1 MPRRRRITRYRGKK
15 QGWRI
20 PSVASLA
27 PLAVIAGMNTGA
39 FGYPAI
45 PQFMAGNWNEGLQDA
60 AINTVQML
68 TGFDYLA
75 KSFDPIK
82 PAVFYGSI
90 LIPKMLRKIFGR
102 ARAGPINI
110 L

>member
-1 MPRRRRITRYRGKK
+1 
-15 QGWRI
+15 
-20 PSVASLA
+20 
-27 PLAVIAGMNTGA
+27 MNTGA